1 MMIMNTISVKHQHKH
16 EYKYE
21 YCDKVNTDKEGGW
34 GCENQRDRD
43 VIVEKERPGGN
54 VSDWGAER

>member
-21 YCDKVNTDKEGGW
+21 YCDKVNTDKEGV
-34 GCENQRDRD
+34 C
-43 VIVEKERPGGN
+43 V
-54 VSDWGAER
+54 